1 MLQPGFA
8 SHPMPASRKL
18 AVTLFAALAGV
29 VLAATLAQ
37 LSGTSPAR
45 ALWLLGSGGFSCA
58 AGGPCGLLT
67 TLQFTTP
74 LVLSGLSAVI
84 AIRSG
89 VFSIGQ
95 AGQML
100 LGAAGASWAG
110 SRLNLPPALHI
121 PLALAAGAVL
131 GALWGGIPGL
141 LKAWLDV
148 HEVIVTLVLNQLAP
162 FVIGGWAYGR
172 VAASARLPL
181 LAEGTKLNLGFPIA
195 LLAAALA
202 WLWFSRTVSGYEQ
215 RMQGDAQHFAHY
227 GGVSRAKTI
236 LRGMLIS
243 GGAAGLAGAIE
254 VLGVHY
260 RLVSNFSGG
269 AGYDGL
275 MVAMLG
281 QLHPIGALGASFLM
295 AGIRVGAL
303 EGLQIQAHVPRE
315 LGGAMIAVMVVV
327 VSSQWLVHAYP
338 AWADRIVSLVCRP
351 VRRLWATK

>member
-1 MLQPGFA
+1 MLQPSYA
-8 SHPMPASRKL
+8 RNPLPARRKL
-18 AVTLFAALAGV
+18 VITLLATFAGV
-29 VLAATLAQ
+29 VLAACLAQ
-37 LSGTSPAR
+37 LSGTSPLR
-45 ALWLLGSGGFSCA
+45 ALGLLTAAGFGCA
-58 AGGPCGLLT
+58 AQGPCGLLT

-74 LVLSGLSAVI
+74 LLLSGLSAVI
-84 AIRSG
+84 AMRSG

-110 SRLNLPPALHI
+110 ARLHLPPTIHI
-121 PLALAAGAVL
+121 PLALAAGFAL
-131 GALWGGIPGL
+131 GAAWGGIPGL
-141 LKAWLDV
+141 LKAWLEV

-181 LAEGTKLNLGFPIA
+181 LAAGTKLNLGFLLA
-195 LLAAALA
+195 LLAAVVAA
-202 WLWFSRTVSGYEQ
+202 IWLWRTGSGYEQ
-215 RMQGDAQHFAHY
+215 RMLGDAQRFATY
-227 GGVSRAKTI
+227 GGVSRTKAI
-236 LRGMLIS
+236 MRGMLIS
-243 GGAAGLAGAIE
+243 GGVAGLGGAIE

-281 QLHPIGALGASFLM
+281 QLHPIGALGASLLM

-303 EGLQIQAHVPRE
+303 DGLQIQAHVPRRA
-315 LGGAMIAVMVVV
+315 GR
-327 VSSQWLVHAYP
+327 SD
-338 AWADRIVSLVCRP
+338 DRRDGDRGVQPMAGCRLP
-351 VRRLWATK
+351 KMG